1 MYKRSVLT
9 YISVLAIVSIVLISG
24 CKKKYTPKPRGY
36 FRIDLPEKK
45 YQKLEGNYP
54 FVFDHLENTII
65 KNDSTRLLNKYWMDI
80 EYPYINGKIHISY
93 LPVKNNLNQ
102 IIEDTRKL
110 AYKHSIK
117 ADAINER
124 MFIKP
129 EKKVYGILYEIEGN
143 AASSMQFFITDSIK
157 HYVRGALYF
166 NTEPNKDSLA
176 PVLNYVKKDITL
188 LIESFEWKEIN

>member
-1 MYKRSVLT
+1 MYKKSILV
-9 YISVLAIVSIVLISG
+9 YISVFVIFSLLSVSG

-45 YQKLEGNYP
+45 YRKFESNYP
-54 FVFDHLENTII
+54 FIFDYPEYAFI
-65 KNDSTRLLNKYWMDI
+65 KKDSAVSSKKYWLNI
-80 EYPYINGKIHISY
+80 EYPEINGKIHISY
-93 LPVKNNLNQ
+93 LAIDNNLNQ
-102 IIEDTRKL
+102 ILEDTRKL

-143 AASSMQFFITDSIK
+143 AASSMQFFLTDSVN
-157 HYVRGALYF
+157 HYLRGALYF
-166 NTEPNKDSLA
+166 NVEPNKDSLA
-176 PVLNYVKKDITL
+176 PVLKFVEEDITL
-188 LIESFEWKEIN
+188 LIESFEWK

>member
-1 MYKRSVLT
+1 MHKRSFLA
-9 YISVLAIVSIVLISG
+9 YISMFIIFSIFIISG

-45 YQKLEGNYP
+45 YRKLESNYP
-54 FVFDHLENTII
+54 FIFDYPEYSFI
-65 KNDSTRLLNKYWMDI
+65 KKDSSTSSQKYWLNI
-80 EYPYINGKIHISY
+80 EYPEINGKIHISY
-93 LPVKNNLNQ
+93 LAIDNNLNQ
-102 IIEDTRKL
+102 ILEDTRKL

-143 AASSMQFFITDSIK
+143 AASSMQFFLTDSVD
-157 HYVRGALYF
+157 HYLRGALYF
-166 NTEPNKDSLA
+166 NAEPNKDSLA
-176 PVLNYVKKDITL
+176 PVLNFVKEDITL
-188 LIESFEWKEIN
+188 LIESFEWK